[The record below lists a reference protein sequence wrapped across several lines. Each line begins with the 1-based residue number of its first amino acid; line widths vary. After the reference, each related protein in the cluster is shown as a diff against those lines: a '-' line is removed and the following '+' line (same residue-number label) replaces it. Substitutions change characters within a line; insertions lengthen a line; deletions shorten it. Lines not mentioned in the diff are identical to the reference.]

1 MKRANGGMLSRHSFN
16 CSPLSACSW
25 YLMFRPSLRKLT
37 QQYWHE
43 LHVPRWAWSQQWPV
57 ADCHKVP
64 ILDKVVSWFICPIW
78 NTWRCFSNCVA
89 SIRREYFLCV
99 FFGVHIWFLF
109 FIQYID
115 IVLFIFASNFLILYL
130 HMINISICVFLG
142 SNNADGNFVEAVA
155 LKKCIV
161 WVGNGPCV
169 LHLLRKAG
177 VRMRACFLAG

>member
-57 ADCHKVP
+57 AECHKVP

-78 NTWRCFSNCVA
+78 NTWRLFSNCVA
-89 SIRREYFLCV
+89 SIRREYFLYV
-99 FFGVHIWFLF
+99 FLVYGVHIWFYVFHTIYRQMFVYICFQFFHFLF
-109 FIQYID
+109 TYNYYI
-115 IVLFIFASNFLILYL
+115 
-130 HMINISICVFLG
+130 
-142 SNNADGNFVEAVA
+142 
-155 LKKCIV
+155 
-161 WVGNGPCV
+161 
-169 LHLLRKAG
+169 HL
-177 VRMRACFLAG
+177 CFSWIKQCRW